1 MSKTVTRPG
10 ICRICPAHC
19 GVQVT
24 VTDGVLT
31 KVAGDPQNPLFKGYT
46 CPKGRALPEFHNNPE
61 RLLHSQQRQ
70 ADGTFAPIEV
80 ERAMD
85 EIADKLRELVQTYG
99 PRSVAVYVGTAVIP
113 YPTGPL
119 VANAFSRAIGSP
131 MFFTSNTIDQPGK
144 QIAQALHGHWLGG
157 DIDFDE
163 ADSWI
168 LVGTNPLVSKA
179 TGIPGQNP
187 GQSLRNAIKR
197 GMKLIVIDP
206 RVSQTAAR
214 AEIHIQPRPGE
225 DASILAGLIN
235 VIINENLCD
244 TEFLADNVD
253 GFDELAAAVA
263 TFTPEYVTE
272 RADIPAQQLIDA
284 ARLFVTAGPR
294 PGQVHGATGLN
305 FATHGNLTEYLCL
318 ALMTIVGSWQREG
331 QRVTRA
337 NALMP
342 AFTAKAQAF
351 PPYPGWGYGE
361 QMRVRG
367 LTQAASGMPTSALS
381 DEILL
386 DGDGQVK
393 ALICMGSNPMTAWPD
408 QRKTFAA
415 MEKLELLVTIDTQMS
430 LTSSLAD
437 YVIAPKMQLEVP
449 ASTQLAEQLKYYSS
463 GMGLQAAYA
472 QYAPRLVE
480 PPAGSDLTEEWLF
493 FRGLAKRMNL
503 DLHVV
508 NFFGSL
514 GGQYMEAPPV
524 IFSLDPGMDVTTEQ
538 LIAELCAN
546 SRIPLEDVATHE
558 HGFIYDV
565 DAVVAPK
572 DPDCTARLDV
582 GNAHMIDEL
591 GAVRAEDFHVARSD
605 PAYPLWLIP
614 RRHNTLMNSNGTRIA
629 KLNDGRPYNS
639 VFMHPDTMAGL
650 GLGAD
655 APVTVSSAYDSIPSV
670 VEADDSL
677 RLDVVAMHHG
687 FGGLPTGP
695 DEFLKRGSSVG
706 RLIDVTAD
714 FDPITGIPKLGN
726 IPVSVTPREG

>member
-1 MSKTVTRPG
+1 MSETVIRPG

-19 GVQVT
+19 GVLTTVRDGRLIKVT
-24 VTDGVLT
+24 
-31 KVAGDPQNPLFKGYT
+31 GDPQNPLYQGYT
-46 CPKGRALPEFHNNPE
+46 CGKGRALPEFHNTPD
-61 RLLHSQQRQ
+61 RLLHSQKRQ
-70 ADGTFAPIEV
+70 PDGAFAPVDV
-80 ERAMD
+80 ELAMD
-85 EIADKLRELVQTYG
+85 EIADKLRNIIDEYG

-119 VANAFSRAIGSP
+119 VASAFSRAIGSP

-168 LVGTNPLVSKA
+168 LVGTNPVVTKA

-187 GQSLRNAIKR
+187 AYRLRSAIKR

-214 AEIHIQPRPGE
+214 ATMHIQPRPGE

-253 GFDELAAAVA
+253 GFVDLAATVA
-263 TFTPEYVTE
+263 PFTPEYVAE

-318 ALMTIVGSWQREG
+318 ALTTIAGSWQRAG

-337 NALMP
+337 NVLMP

-351 PPYPGWGYGE
+351 PPYEGWGYGE
-361 QMRVRG
+361 KMRVRG

-386 DGDGQVK
+386 DGEGQVK

-408 QRKTFAA
+408 QRKTFEA

-437 YVIAPKMQLEVP
+437 YVIAPKMQMEVP
-449 ASTQLAEQLKYYSS
+449 ASSQLAEQLKYYSS
-463 GMGLQAAYA
+463 GMGMQTAYA
-472 QYAPRLVE
+472 QYAPRLVD

-503 DLHVV
+503 RLDVV

-514 GGQYMEAPPV
+514 GGQYMEAPPI
-524 IFSLDPGMDVTTEQ
+524 IFSLDQSMDVTTEQ

-546 SRIPLEDVATHE
+546 SRIPLEEVATHE

-572 DPDCTARLDV
+572 DADCTARLDV
-582 GNAHMIDEL
+582 GNAFMMTEL
-591 GAVRAEDFHVARSD
+591 GDVLAEDFRTVRND

-614 RRHNTLMNSNGTRIA
+614 RRHNLLMNSNGTKIA
-629 KLNDGRPYNS
+629 KLNDGRPYNT
-639 VFMHPDTMAGL
+639 VYMHPDTIAAL
-650 GLGAD
+650 GLRLD
-655 APVTVSSAYDSIPSV
+655 APVTVSSAHDSIPSV
-670 VEADDSL
+670 VESDRSL

-695 DEFLKRGSSVG
+695 DEFLKRGSSVC
-706 RLIDVTAD
+706 RLVDVTVD
-714 FDPITGIPKLGN
+714 FDPVTGIPRQGN
-726 IPVSVTPREG
+726 IPVTVTAREG